1 MKLSLFLCTNQQ
13 GDSIS
18 AILYPITKETDS
30 TCLQI
35 MDLNVGS
42 ILFEEYIL
50 IFWSTPTQS
59 DY

>member
-18 AILYPITKETDS
+18 EILYPITKETDS
-30 TCLQI
+30 TYLQI

-42 ILFEEYIL
+42 ILFEGCIL
-50 IFWSTPTQS
+50 IFGSTPTQS

>member
-30 TCLQI
+30 TDLQI

-42 ILFEEYIL
+42 ILFEECIL